1 MRTYGVVG
9 GGLMGSGIAFTI
21 ASRTQDQVILR
32 EVSDAAVQQARQR
45 LEGLAARAV
54 KKGTAQAEADGWL
67 ARIQLTTSFAD
78 LASAELIV
86 EAVFEDMAVK
96 QEVFRQLDAVARPD
110 AVLCSN
116 TSSLSITQIASVT
129 SRPQQVVG
137 THFFNPVPVMKLVEM
152 VEGFQ
157 TDPAVTARAR
167 AFCESLGKEVIVAK
181 DYAGFVVTRIGQAMM
196 CEAIRC
202 LEEGVASAEDI
213 DRGMRL
219 GHNWPMG
226 PLELMDLIGLET
238 ELRIQEFLYGEFG
251 EVFRPS
257 QLLKSMVRAGHL
269 GRKTGRGFYN
279 YEK

>member
-21 ASRTQDQVILR
+21 ASRTKDQVVLC

-54 KKGTAQAEADGWL
+54 KKGTAQADADGWL

-78 LASAELIV
+78 LAPAELIV

-96 QEVFRQLDAVARPD
+96 QAVFRQLDAVAGPD

-129 SRPQQVVG
+129 GRPQQVVG

-157 TDPAVTARAR
+157 TDPAVTAKAR
-167 AFCESLGKEVIVAK
+167 SFCESLGKDVIVAK

-202 LEEGVASAEDI
+202 LEEGVASPEDI